1 MPLWPF
7 NVINR
12 LIDLTGN
19 TINGEA
25 VTHRLP
31 ISPSIPMKRFVDT
44 HATIL
49 VTFREIDATSRH
61 NVSYNRQLRSV
72 CVYLRTE
79 TEIRAWW
86 KFQTIL
92 KRIYDYSQPRN
103 MQNKVFCNDILI
115 AIFHSRNLSCLST
128 ILLVWLWSS
137 HPSFTRPFFTC
148 HLILLLSHFS
158 INIKLNL
165 LLFPQTWIM
174 RK

>member
-1 MPLWPF
+1 MCIL
-7 NVINR
+7 
-12 LIDLTGN
+12 
-19 TINGEA
+19 E
-25 VTHRLP
+25 
-31 ISPSIPMKRFVDT
+31 DT
-44 HATIL
+44 
-49 VTFREIDATSRH
+49 F
-61 NVSYNRQLRSV
+61 
-72 CVYLRTE
+72 TE

-158 INIKLNL
+158 TNIKLNL
-165 LLFPQTWIM
+165 VLFPQTWIKITYDSEGSISNLTIILSNLYQPLET
-174 RK
+174 RSEP

>member
-1 MPLWPF
+1 
-7 NVINR
+7 
-12 LIDLTGN
+12 
-19 TINGEA
+19 
-25 VTHRLP
+25 
-31 ISPSIPMKRFVDT
+31 MKRFVDT

-137 HPSFTRPFFTC
+137 RPSFTRPFF
-148 HLILLLSHFS
+148 HLSFDPSFISFLDKHKVKLSVISTNVNHAKITYANDSKGSISILS
-158 INIKLNL
+158 NL
-165 LLFPQTWIM
+165 YQPWET
-174 RK
+174 RSEP